1 MKKCCEAYLNEQFGG
16 DAAVVGEIYRE
27 YVSSVWEKLAEVDA
41 ALGGDEWQALDRAA
55 HTIKGNALSSGDGEM
70 AQVAI
75 DLRGA
80 TQLRDAARAAELA
93 TKLRE
98 LAELL

>member
-1 MKKCCEAYLNEQFGG
+1 MKNCCELYLNEQFGG

-41 ALGGDEWQALDRAA
+41 ALGGDWQALDRAA
-55 HTIKGNALSSGDGEM
+55 HTIKGNALSAGDGEM

-80 TQLRDAARAAELA
+80 AELRDVARAAELA

-98 LAELL
+98 LAALL